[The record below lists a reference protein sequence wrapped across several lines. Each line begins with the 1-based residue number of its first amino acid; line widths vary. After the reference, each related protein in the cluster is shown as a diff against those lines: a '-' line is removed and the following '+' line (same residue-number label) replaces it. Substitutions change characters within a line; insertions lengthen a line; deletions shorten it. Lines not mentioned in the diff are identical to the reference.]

1 MALLESFLK
10 GTAERS
16 ARSGARLLNI
26 GEKML
31 SHRSTRA
38 LVIGGA
44 FAAGIAHQD
53 PIGAA
58 AASFEKNVMG
68 DENFS
73 KRILGRQMGG
83 MGLIS
88 TIAPMPGIGRDLLQG
103 DYMGVELFKNAS
115 MQRSISSGF
124 GADGSMVF
132 GMHNS
137 RMG

>member
-10 GTAERS
+10 GAAERS
-16 ARSGARLLNI
+16 ANSGARLLNI

-31 SHRSTRA
+31 SRRSTRA

-44 FAAGIAHQD
+44 FAAGFGHQD

-73 KRILGRQMGG
+73 KRILGRQIGG

-88 TIAPMPGIGRDLLQG
+88 TIAPMPKIGREFFQG
-103 DYMGVELFKNAS
+103 DYMGVDLLKNAS

>member
-10 GTAERS
+10 GTAQRS

-31 SHRSTRA
+31 SRRSTRA

-44 FAAGIAHQD
+44 FAAGLGKQD

-83 MGLIS
+83 LGMIS
-88 TIAPMPGIGRDLLQG
+88 TIAPMPSFGRSFLQG
-103 DYMGVELFKNAS
+103 DYMGRDLFKNAA
-115 MQRSISSGF
+115 MQRSIASGF
-124 GADGSMVF
+124 EPDGSMVF

-137 RMG
+137 RMS